1 MSSLLPR
8 TIGGAIYHGLTL
20 TKGAGEQ
27 SFGRRAARP
36 SPRATA
42 LLAWC
47 LCGAS
52 LTLTALG
59 LFLLAV
65 SKSPVGVP
73 VYAGAPVYDY
83 WLENTVIA
91 ISFSTVGAIITPR
104 LPPRNPIGWIFCS
117 IGVIGGVRL
126 FVSEYAIVTLLAE
139 PSSLPAMLPGGEV
152 LAWISSWL
160 WISHIGL
167 FVLLALLFPDGRL
180 PSSRWR
186 PFGWLVGVVIVTG
199 TVSVALWPET
209 AAGFDPVNHPL
220 GIEIAT
226 DTVNPVETIVYALG
240 LVAATSMLVRLRRS
254 TGVER
259 QQLKWFAYAVAV
271 LATSAI
277 LAYVVSESVGVVW
290 LGWVSSMLVIASVV
304 GLPVAVGIAILRYRL
319 YNIDLLLNRTLVYGA
334 LTAVLAAVYFGSIV
348 LFQVLF
354 RAFTGQESQ
363 LAVVASTLA
372 IAALF
377 TPLRRRI
384 QSFIDRRFY
393 RRKYDARKT
402 LEAFSAQLRTETD
415 LDALSGDLIRV
426 IKETMQPISVS
437 LWLEA
442 PERSRENR
450 EKTTTAIEAPEFEVA
465 PDDPILTYLANVSGV
480 VELEKLDLDSPALGA
495 MKAAGIELV
504 VPLVSQG
511 ELIGLLNLGSR
522 LSQQEYSADDRKLL
536 SDLSTQTAP
545 AVRVA
550 RLVRQQQEAETRYRT
565 LVEQTPAITYVQEP
579 VESSNPKA
587 VTYISPQ
594 YETILG
600 YHPGSQ
606 MMDEEHW
613 LKTVHPE
620 DLERVLA
627 EEARTDRTGEPFRME
642 YRIIAG
648 DGRVVWVRDE
658 ATLVRD
664 EEGQPLYWLGVQ
676 YDVTEQKREAQE
688 RERIEQEL
696 RIARLIQQTLLPKT
710 LPELT
715 MYDIGAYYQP
725 AREVGGDFYDLF
737 ELEDGRLGLVVGDVT
752 DKGIPAALVMA
763 TTRTIL
769 RVLAQRLFPPSEVLR
784 RSNEALVADIPPN
797 MFITCLYAILD
808 TESGRLVYANA
819 GHDPPYLRQGGGNVE
834 QLMARGMPLGLMPGM
849 EYEEKEITLKKG
861 ECVLFY
867 SDGLVEAHDPHRE
880 MFGFPRLQDLV
891 GTRRLGRASL
901 IDFLLSELTRFTG
914 EDWEQEDDI
923 TLVTLARSEER

>member
-1 MSSLLPR
+1 MKTS
-8 TIGGAIYHGLTL
+8 
-20 TKGAGEQ
+20 AGEE
-27 SFGRRAARP
+27 SFERGATRLY
-36 SPRATA
+36 PRATA
-42 LLAWC
+42 LLARC
-47 LCGAS
+47 LCAVS
-52 LTLTALG
+52 LTLMVLG
-59 LFLLAV
+59 LFLLVV
-65 SKSPVGVP
+65 SRSPVGIP

-83 WLENTVIA
+83 WLENSVIA

-117 IGVIGGVRL
+117 IGVIAGMRL

-139 PSSLPAMLPGGEV
+139 PRSVPAMLPGGEV

-160 WISHIGL
+160 WVSHIGL
-167 FVLLALLFPDGRL
+167 FVFLALLFPDGRL

-186 PFGWLVGVVIVTG
+186 PFGWLVGVVVVTG
-199 TVSVALWPET
+199 TASVALWPET
-209 AAGFDPVNHPL
+209 AAGFDLVNHPL
-220 GIEIAT
+220 GIEVAT
-226 DTVNPVETIVYALG
+226 DTVNPVETILYALG
-240 LVAATSMLVRLRRS
+240 LVAAASLLVRLRRS
-254 TGVER
+254 VGVKR
-259 QQLKWFAYAVAV
+259 QQVKWFAYAVAV

-290 LGWVSSMLVIASVV
+290 LEWVSSMLVIASVV

-348 LFQVLF
+348 MTQVFF

-363 LAVVASTLA
+363 LAVVVSTLA

-377 TPLRRRI
+377 NPFRRRI

-402 LEAFSAQLRTETD
+402 LDAFSTKLRTETD
-415 LDALSGDLIRV
+415 LDALSDDLIKV
-426 IKETMQPISVS
+426 IKETMQPTRVS
-437 LWLEA
+437 LWLKS
-442 PERSRENR
+442 PEHAREDT
-450 EKTTTAIEAPEFEVA
+450 EKTTTAIEAPEIQIA
-465 PDDPILTYLANVSGV
+465 PEDPILAYLANVSGA
-480 VELEKLDLDSPALGA
+480 VEVEKLDLDSQALRA
-495 MKAAGIELV
+495 MNAEDIELV

-511 ELIGLLNLGSR
+511 ELIGLLILGSR

-536 SDLSTQTAP
+536 RDLSTQAAP

-579 VESSNPKA
+579 LESSNPKA

-600 YHPGSQ
+600 YPPEAK
-606 MMDEEHW
+606 MIDEEHW
-613 LKTVHPE
+613 NRILHPE
-620 DLERVLA
+620 DRERVLA
-627 EEARTDRTGEPFRME
+627 EEARTDETGEPFRVE
-642 YRIIAG
+642 YRVIAG

-710 LPELT
+710 LPKLSG
-715 MYDIGAYYQP
+715 YDIAAYYQP

-763 TTRTIL
+763 TTRTML
-769 RVLAQRLFPPSEVLR
+769 RASAQRLFPPAEVLKR
-784 RSNEALVADIPPN
+784 ANDALVADIPSN
-797 MFITCLYAILD
+797 MFITCLYAILS
-808 TESGRLVYANA
+808 TESGHLVYANA
-819 GHDPPYLRQGGGNVE
+819 GHDQPYLRHHGSDVE
-834 QLMARGMPLGLMPGM
+834 ELRARGMPLGLMPGM
-849 EYEEKEITLKKG
+849 EYEEKEINLERG
-861 ECVLFY
+861 ESVLFY
-867 SDGLVEAHDPHRE
+867 SDGLVEAHNPRHE
-880 MFGFPRLQDLV
+880 MFGFPRLQGLV
-891 GTRRLGRASL
+891 GTHRSDESSL
-901 IDFLLSELTRFTG
+901 IDFLLSELTKFAG

-923 TLVTLARSEER
+923 TLVTLERSEEH